1 MNKKTIIEGVGFIL
15 MVVTILTLLCV
26 LYEVNELK
34 GLMRDASNFRSIA
47 NRKQNMLNIKNI
59 NKILNKVVDIQS
71 YIRGISLID
80 SYDIKTK
87 IEKPLY
93 LITIWNT
100 ITNTEMKVYLERNSF
115 LNDFYGLYAIKNGN
129 KQEQLLRIEWIKDM
143 NRFLKHIRAF
153 AID

>member
-1 MNKKTIIEGVGFIL
+1 
-15 MVVTILTLLCV
+15 
-26 LYEVNELK
+26 
-34 GLMRDASNFRSIA
+34 
-47 NRKQNMLNIKNI
+47 MLNIKNI

-115 LNDFYGLYAIKNGN
+115 LNDFYGLYMIKNGN
-129 KQEQLLRIEWIKDM
+129 KQEQLLRIEWIKDID
-143 NRFLKHIRAF
+143 RFLKHIRAI

>member
-34 GLMRDASNFRSIA
+34 GLMKDASNFRSIA

-100 ITNTEMKVYLERNSF
+100 LTNTEMKVYLERNSF
-115 LNDFYGLYAIKNGN
+115 LNDFYGLYMIKNGN
-129 KQEQLLRIEWIKDM
+129 KQEQLLRIEWIKDID
-143 NRFLKHIRAF
+143 RFLKHIRAI

>member
-1 MNKKTIIEGVGFIL
+1 
-15 MVVTILTLLCV
+15 
-26 LYEVNELK
+26 
-34 GLMRDASNFRSIA
+34 
-47 NRKQNMLNIKNI
+47 MLNIKNI
-59 NKILNKVVDIQS
+59 NKILNKAVDIQS

-115 LNDFYGLYAIKNGN
+115 LNDFYGLYVIKNGN

-143 NRFLKHIRAF
+143 DRFLKHIRAI
-153 AID
+153 AKETNGIGNKQGVVRGCKY

>member
-1 MNKKTIIEGVGFIL
+1 
-15 MVVTILTLLCV
+15 
-26 LYEVNELK
+26 
-34 GLMRDASNFRSIA
+34 
-47 NRKQNMLNIKNI
+47 MLNIKNI

-87 IEKPLY
+87 IEKPMY

-143 NRFLKHIRAF
+143 DRFLKHIRAL